1 MKCKFKKFI
10 IISTLFFL
18 TAAGANL
25 QHNNLKAYELKPVLS
40 PLSNSQLSDSPKLRM
55 PVFSDIHI
63 RENGENTY
71 FVKALSECNK
81 FAPNYDAIAIV
92 GDITDS
98 GKEKQYDRFME
109 TLNSGINKNAK
120 KIIAV
125 GNHEFFERDN
135 NKALTNDLLSSRFA
149 KKTGM
154 PGIYYDD
161 WIKGYHMIV
170 LGGPNGLDSSG
181 NRTDYPIISE
191 EQYQWLEKIIAIDTD
206 CKKPIFIFLHQPIND
221 TVYGSLFWNGD
232 FKDGRLKNILKKYPQ
247 SILFSGHSHCTLD
260 HPRTVFQDG
269 FTMVNTSSLAYTWF
283 EGGSGRE
290 NLSQG
295 FIIEVYEDRVDLK
308 AIEFSTSQVIK
319 SYKVHI
325 PFINDLK
332 DTEKPFFPREAS
344 AYAQDI
350 KANSAII
357 SWDKAIDN
365 LMADKYIIKCN
376 NSTVKI
382 EYIKYWEEAN
392 RFNTEIV
399 DLKPDTSYTFEIFAQ
414 DAFENISDNSLKVS
428 LKTGQIS
435 R

>member
-1 MKCKFKKFI
+1 MKSKFEKFI
-10 IISTLFFL
+10 ISTILFFL
-18 TAAGANL
+18 TAAAANL
-25 QHNNLKAYELKPVLS
+25 QNNNLKANESKPVLS

-55 PVFSDIHI
+55 PVFSDVHI
-63 RENGENTY
+63 RDNGENGY

-125 GNHEFFERDN
+125 GNHEFFERDT

-149 KKTGM
+149 KRTGM

-170 LGGPNGLDSSG
+170 LGGPNGIDSSG
-181 NRTDYPIISE
+181 IRTDFPIISE
-191 EQYQWLEKIIAIDTD
+191 EQYQWLEKTIAIEADW
-206 CKKPIFIFLHQPIND
+206 KKPIFIFLHQPIND
-221 TVYGSLFWNGD
+221 TVYGSRFWNGD
-232 FKDGRLKNILKKYPQ
+232 LKDERLKNILKKYPQ

-283 EGGSGRE
+283 EGGSGRK

-295 FIIEVYEDRVDLK
+295 FIMEVYDDRVDLK
-308 AIEFSTSQVIK
+308 AMEFSTSQVIK
-319 SYKVHI
+319 SYKIPI
-325 PFINDLK
+325 PFINALK
-332 DTEKPFFPREAS
+332 DTEKPFFHREAS
-344 AYAQDI
+344 AYAQEI

-365 LMADKYIIKCN
+365 LMTDKYIIKCN

-382 EYIKYWEEAN
+382 EYINYWEEAN
-392 RFNTEIV
+392 RFSTEIV
-399 DLKPDTSYTFEIFAQ
+399 DLKPETSYTFEIFAQ

-428 LKTGQIS
+428 FKTGQIS